1 MGGSH
6 YKVELRDS
14 DGAIVVKGPVHSE
27 HLEELREILIES
39 LSKTSTVVIHVTK
52 FEHLTSAFNQLLCS
66 ACRTSRNAGKSVLIQ
81 GKNLAPV
88 NELAKAIDSPLTSS
102 YCEDAKQCLQICTG
116 A

>member
-6 YKVELRDS
+6 YKVELRES

-27 HLEELREILIES
+27 YLDELREILIES
-39 LSKTSTVVIHVTK
+39 LTKTSSVVIHVTE

-66 ACRTSRNAGKSVLIQ
+66 SCRTSRNAGKSVRIQ
-81 GKNLAPV
+81 GKDLAPV

-102 YCEDAKQCLQICTG
+102 YCEDAKQCLQL
-116 A
+116 